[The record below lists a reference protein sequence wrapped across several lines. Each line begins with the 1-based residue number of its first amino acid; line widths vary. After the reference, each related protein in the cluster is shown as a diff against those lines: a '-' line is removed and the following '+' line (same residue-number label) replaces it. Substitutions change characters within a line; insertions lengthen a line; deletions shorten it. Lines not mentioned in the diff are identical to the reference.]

1 MQTKICKVV
10 AQTEVVYVQSR
21 KSETGQMP
29 KCTLRLRE
37 LGGDYGDEY
46 QCTLL
51 GPIAVYEFETG
62 QVVLAALRFSTHE
75 SNGVFYQDII
85 ANDIVILS

>member
-10 AQTEVVYVQSR
+10 AQTEVTYVQSR
-21 KSETGQMP
+21 KAEIGQMA
-29 KCTLRLRE
+29 KSTVRLRE

-51 GPIAVYEFETG
+51 GAIAEFRFEVG
-62 QVVLAALRFSTHE
+62 QVVLASLRFQTHE